1 MIDFIVSYIKY
12 YLNIYRIII
21 AIFSGLAIF
30 GIGAWELLSIY
41 YVISGRV
48 SEYILNNIERVGG
61 YILFGSPFIVNNFFF
76 IKERYKNKSKIFRA
90 FMNVIL
96 YSLITL
102 IIAITIE
109 VVGY

>member
-61 YILFGSPFIVNNFFF
+61 YILFGSPFIVN
-76 IKERYKNKSKIFRA
+76 
-90 FMNVIL
+90 L
-96 YSLITL
+96 SLIH
-102 IIAITIE
+102 I
-109 VVGY
+109 